1 MNNKFRLIIVAVIL
15 VLRTVFCI
23 DEDGLEI
30 TYDSVGDS
38 VVFTYILEDIIV
50 NSIFEKKDEY
60 RDQVIAERE
69 IQIKQPLNVAD
80 AVRTAP
86 DISATAGSKG
96 ETNTKIRGFSSED
109 ILVLVDGKPIN
120 PGYYGKVDLSMIPTD
135 NIAKIKIIKGPA
147 SVAYGTNNTGGI
159 INIITKNGQEKPET
173 RISGMFGDL
182 RFTRLNANHSNQYKM
197 INYWVSG
204 YFLNRDGFRLSDDFV
219 PVDNKF
225 EDGGVRNSS
234 SYLKWGTDSKFS
246 YSPSVNSL
254 YSLSLGYHSSEKEVP
269 PIYWN
274 SALYGTRFFYFPE
287 WFRYHT
293 SLSGYWVM
301 NGKADL
307 KGIVSYD
314 SYQDRLISYKT
325 IEYDDND
332 IEWDSWA
339 KNHTLGTLWSGSY
352 VISNSNEIAYGLNTL
367 RYYLNKW
374 NIGEPKLE
382 REVQTGYFYADYL
395 YKLSEK
401 TGINAGV
408 SLSSFYKGHSRSLEN
423 HPGWSVSFDK
433 EFAHGI
439 SVNAGIAQTLSFPTL
454 HQLYSTNSG
463 NEDLV
468 PEECLKYEIG
478 LKKDHEFN
486 SLSTKTSLKTS
497 LFLND
502 LKNMIEKQSANDQ
515 YGNVDARIAGIEVSL
530 NTEITEHFSVDLG
543 YTHMKPYEWG
553 VQMLY
558 ESPKDKFSAQLNI
571 EFSDF
576 LINYNFD
583 HNGERDVEYAYPVN
597 AGEYSK
603 ILPSYNIHTL
613 NLRYMARDNFGLIF
627 KIENIFDTYYQ
638 EEVGFPGAG
647 RTITGGFTLT
657 F

>member
-1 MNNKFRLIIVAVIL
+1 MIL
-15 VLRTVFCI
+15 KTVFCI

-50 NSIFEKKDEY
+50 NSKFEKTEGY
-60 RDQVIAERE
+60 RDQIIAERE

-204 YFLNRDGFRLSDDFV
+204 YFLSRDGFRLSNDFV
-219 PVDNKF
+219 AIDDKY
-225 EDGGVRNSS
+225 EDGGVRNRS
-234 SYLKWGTDSKFS
+234 SYLKWGTDAKFS
-246 YSPSVNSL
+246 YLPSVNSL

-269 PIYWN
+269 TIYWN
-274 SALYGTRFFYFPE
+274 SGLYGTRFFYFPE
-287 WFRYHT
+287 WYRYNT
-293 SLSGYWVM
+293 ALSGYWVL
-301 NGKADL
+301 NGKSDL
-307 KGIVSYD
+307 KGVISYD
-314 SYQDRLISYKT
+314 SYQDRLLSYNSV
-325 IEYDDND
+325 EFDDND
-332 IEWDSWA
+332 LNFDSWS
-339 KNHTLGTLWSGSY
+339 KNYTLGTLWSGSY
-352 VISNSNEIAYGLNTL
+352 VISNFNEIAFGLNTL
-367 RYYLNKW
+367 RYYLKKW
-374 NIGEPKLE
+374 NIGEPKLI
-382 REVQTGYFYADYL
+382 REVQTANLYTDYL
-395 YKLSEK
+395 FRLNDK
-401 TGINAGV
+401 TSFSAGAA
-408 SLSSFYKGHSRSLEN
+408 LNLFYKDHNSSLEN
-423 HPGWSVSFDK
+423 YPGWSVSFDK

-439 SVNAGIAQTLSFPTL
+439 SFNAGIAQALSFPTL
-454 HQLYSTNSG
+454 HQLYSNTSG

-468 PEECLKYEIG
+468 PEECLKYEIS
-478 LKKDHEFN
+478 LKKDHQFK

-502 LKNMIEKQSANDQ
+502 LKNMIEKQSATDQ
-515 YGNVDARIAGIEVSL
+515 YGNIDARIAGIEIGL
-530 NTEITEHFSVDLG
+530 DTEITEHFSIDLG

-583 HNGERDVEYAYPVN
+583 HNGERDVEYAYPVKI
-597 AGEYSK
+597 GEYSK
-603 ILPSYNIHTL
+603 VLPSYHIHTM
-613 NLRYMARDNFGLIF
+613 NLRYLAHDNFGLIF

-638 EEVGFPGAG
+638 EEVGFPASG
-647 RTITGGFTLT
+647 RMITGGFTLT